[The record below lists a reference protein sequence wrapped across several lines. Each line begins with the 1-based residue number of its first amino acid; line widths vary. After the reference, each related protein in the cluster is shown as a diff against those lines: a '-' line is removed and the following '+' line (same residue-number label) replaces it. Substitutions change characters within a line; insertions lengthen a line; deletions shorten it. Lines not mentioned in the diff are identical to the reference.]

1 MQRMTKLPL
10 SSKDLKSI
18 LESVLEAAQK
28 TGDKLLKNQKK
39 LGSLKITSKQA
50 QGVVSNA
57 DVEAENFLIKKLRP
71 LLKDAEFLAE
81 ESAFEN
87 FGGKSDAFCNFK
99 EIPFSW
105 IIDPLDGTTN
115 YLNNMDYYG
124 VCICLAYYGEPI
136 LGVVHR
142 PRTAQTYYAI
152 KGKGAFLQTTRQTKS
167 GVKVSKSKLEL
178 SNGSKKIKD
187 SLLVTGFACEKGQEF
202 DIEFKIFVDMM
213 KAARGIRRMG
223 SAAMDMCL
231 VAEGVFDGFWERG
244 LSPWDMAASSLI
256 AKEAGAFVSDYN
268 GEVFNPFLST
278 IVVGHKKL
286 RKELL
291 NLLK

>member
-1 MQRMTKLPL
+1 MSKIPL
-10 SSKDLKSI
+10 SRKELQCI
-18 LESVLEAAQK
+18 LDKTLVACEK
-28 TGDKLLKNQKK
+28 TGEKLLKHQKK
-39 LGSLKITSKQA
+39 LGDLKISSKQA

-57 DVEAENFLIKKLRP
+57 DIEAENFLIKQLKP
-71 LLKDAEFLAE
+71 LVKEAYFLAE
-81 ESAFEN
+81 ESAFAK
-87 FGGKSDAFCNFK
+87 FGTKSDAYKDFK
-99 EIPFSW
+99 KVPFSW

-124 VCICLAYYGEPI
+124 VCVCLAYYGEPI
-136 LGVVHR
+136 IGIVHR
-142 PRTAQTYYAI
+142 PRTGQTYYAI
-152 KGKGAFLQTTRQTKS
+152 KGQGSFLLS
-167 GVKVSKSKLEL
+167 SKVKSKGFKKTKLNL
-178 SNGSKKIKD
+178 SSSSKKLKN

-202 DIEFKIFVDMM
+202 DAEFEIFLKMM

-223 SAAMDMCL
+223 SAALDMCL
-231 VAEGVFDGFWERG
+231 VAEGIFDGFWERG

-256 AKEAGAFVSDYN
+256 ASEAGAFVSDYK
-268 GEVFNPFLST
+268 GKVFNPFLST

>member
-1 MQRMTKLPL
+1 MTKLPL
-10 SSKDLKSI
+10 SSQELKNI
-18 LESVLEAAQK
+18 LDHIIEVSEK

-39 LGSLKITSKQA
+39 LGSLKITSKEA

-57 DVEAENFLIKKLRP
+57 DVEAENFLIRKLRP
-71 LLKDAEFLAE
+71 LIKEAEFLAE
-81 ESAFEN
+81 ESAFKK
-87 FGGKSDAFCNFK
+87 FDGKSEAFK
-99 EIPFSW
+99 EFKKIPFSW

-124 VCICLAYYGEPI
+124 VCVCLAYYGEPI

-142 PRTAQTYYAI
+142 PRTAQTYYAMKE
-152 KGKGAFLQTTRQTKS
+152 KGSFLLTTRLTKS
-167 GVKVSKSKLEL
+167 GTKTFKTKLEL
-178 SNGSKKIKD
+178 STHPKKLKN

-202 DIEFKIFVDMM
+202 DREFDIFVNMM
-213 KAARGIRRMG
+213 KSARGIRRMG

-256 AKEAGAFVSDYN
+256 AREAGAFVSDYSGN
-268 GEVFNPFLST
+268 AFNPFLST

-286 RKELL
+286 KRELL